1 MKFWRS
7 FLIFMF
13 LLSCAKESMV
23 QKDSVIKNDK
33 AITDFSGGTSQFE
46 ENAGEKGS
54 KEVPEE
60 ENVEKWQIDVSDII
74 DLIEEEESVEAI
86 DKIISLHPEYDIPMI
101 VNEKVKY
108 FIRYFKTEQRKRF
121 KRWLERSSRYVDIM
135 KKILKENNLPQDL
148 VYMALIESGFNTHAF
163 SRARAAGPWQF
174 IKSTGKKYGLKVDAW
189 VDERRDPIK
198 STIAAAKY
206 LKDLYDIFGCWYLAA
221 AGYNAGENKILRAMR
236 KGRTEEFWKLAETR
250 YLKKETKDYVP
261 KLIAAAII
269 AKNPEIFG
277 FKDLNYEEPFTYEVI
292 RLDFPIDLSHV
303 ERECE
308 ISMDKIRFYNPE
320 LKKWFT
326 PPDREVYEL
335 RVPVG
340 TSESCYERL
349 KGIPEDRRLRFK
361 KHIVQK
367 GETISLIAYMFNVKP
382 EEVKALNR
390 INSNVIFPGMEIL
403 IPVHEWEKPRKVVF
417 LTRGKKRFREVNLE
431 GVEYIFYTVQK
442 GDSLWSIARRFGVS
456 VSDIKRWNNVDKRIF
471 PGDILL
477 IVLPEKSTESY
488 KIYTVKKGDT
498 LIKISKK
505 FNVSVEQLK
514 RVNNLKTTKIYPGL
528 KLKIPERGT

>member
-1 MKFWRS
+1 MRY
-7 FLIFMF
+7 LGIFFVFIF
-13 LLSCAKESMV
+13 LLSCAKKTIM
-23 QKDSVIKNDK
+23 QKDSRKGNNDGN
-33 AITDFSGGTSQFE
+33 AVFSDEAVQSQENPVENEFE
-46 ENAGEKGS
+46 EISEEGS
-54 KEVPEE
+54 AER
-60 ENVEKWQIDVSDII
+60 WQIDVSDII
-74 DLIEEEESVEAI
+74 DLIEEEESAEAI

-108 FIRYFKTEQRKRF
+108 FIRYFKTEQRERF
-121 KRWLERSSRYVDIM
+121 KRWLERSSRYVEIM
-135 KKILKENNLPQDL
+135 KKILKENGLPEDL
-148 VYMALIESGFNTHAF
+148 VFMALIESGFSTHAV
-163 SRARAAGPWQF
+163 SRARATGPWQF

-198 STIAAAKY
+198 STVAAAKY
-206 LKDLYDIFGCWYLAA
+206 LKDLYDIFGSWYLAA
-221 AGYNAGENKILRAMR
+221 AGYNAGEKKVLEAMR
-236 KGRTEEFWKLAETR
+236 KKRTKEFWELAESR

-277 FKDLNYEEPFTYEVI
+277 FKALNYEDPFTYEVVH
-292 RLDFPIDLSHV
+292 LDFPVDLSHV

-308 ISMDKIRFYNPE
+308 IPMDKIKFYNPE

-326 PPDREVYEL
+326 PPNRKVYEL

-340 TSESCYERL
+340 TADTCYDRL
-349 KGIPEDRRLRFK
+349 KEIPEDKRLRFK
-361 KHIVQK
+361 RHIVQK

-382 EEVKALNR
+382 EEIKALNG
-390 INSNVIFPGMEIL
+390 INSNIISPGKEIL
-403 IPVHEWEKPRKVVF
+403 VPVHEWKKPRKVVF
-417 LTRGKKRFREVNLE
+417 SKKGKKRFREVNLE
-431 GVEYIFYTVQK
+431 GVEHIFYTVQK

-456 VSDIKRWNNVDKRIF
+456 VSDIKRWNNVDKKIF

-477 IVLPEKSTESY
+477 IVLPKKSMESY

-514 RVNNLKTTKIYPGL
+514 RVNNLKTTQIYPGL